1 MMMMIMLPTSLLLLW
16 WWGFFCVL
24 FWFRWSLVSNRILVL
39 RLNRSSRFCTCP
51 FYSSL
56 SLSYRMHSCQRVKS
70 VVVFCSF
77 ASNTQ
82 HTNDDKEACIAWF
95 SLHQTKYTRIFSW
108 KFVFVWPC
116 SGFFLSLSLFLCPST
131 ESTVICVWV
140 FKMEDGVRCIG
151 RFALKATN
159 IIVKTEWS
167 KNWLKHSK
175 TFQARQ
181 SNHRSNNT

>member
-1 MMMMIMLPTSLLLLW
+1 MMMMIMLPTSFLLLW
-16 WWGFFCVL
+16 WWGFFLCFVL
-24 FWFRWSLVSNRILVL
+24 VSLVSCFKSNIGFAFKSFDSFLHIAIWL
-39 RLNRSSRFCTCP
+39 
-51 FYSSL
+51 SL
-56 SLSYRMHSCQRVKS
+56 SLFYRMHSCQRVKS

-108 KFVFVWPC
+108 KFVFGWPC

-131 ESTVICVWV
+131 ESTVICVCV

-175 TFQARQ
+175 TFQARP